1 MREMVTKVAKAL
13 FLSQHP
19 NSEWSPG
26 RARIKWFQMAEE
38 AIEAMRDPT
47 PRMIAAT
54 AAQTQPASPDDYQLA
69 QAALAFLPPSEH
81 PDVADILADVAR
93 DHRAMIDGA
102 LTW

>member
-1 MREMVTKVAKAL
+1 MIERVAKAM
-13 FLSQHP
+13 FFAMHP
-19 NSEWSPG
+19 DAEWSRG
-26 RARIKWFQMAEE
+26 RARMKWYAMAEE
-38 AIEAMRDPT
+38 AIEAMREPT